1 MIATYNF
8 FDSLDQFLLRAFF
21 LPILIVV
28 ILMIMVVISTD
39 EKDFV
44 DYLSTWMFIFGAAG
58 IAYMSSMMI
67 AAFFIDPDT
76 TFEAKGIFVN
86 LLSFPINIVMLLPM
100 VHLALKDFFMFN
112 KYRYITNVVMTLILS
127 AYMAFML

>member
-44 DYLSTWMFIFGAAG
+44 
-58 IAYMSSMMI
+58 
-67 AAFFIDPDT
+67 
-76 TFEAKGIFVN
+76 EAVSKIKG
-86 LLSFPINIVMLLPM
+86 
-100 VHLALKDFFMFN
+100 LK
-112 KYRYITNVVMTLILS
+112 
-127 AYMAFML
+127 